1 MKTPGR
7 GLVHQFVASTADQSS
22 ITLIVLHG
30 SGADQAAARE
40 LGENVLP
47 RAALVTVGAGES
59 PDAETGYFRQPSQ
72 GRPDL
77 ADITQRADEL
87 ADFAARV
94 PSTYSLNPAGIVV
107 VGYSDGAHLA
117 AATLLLHPQAFP
129 CAVLLRPKLPLFP
142 QNRPRLAGTPI
153 LIECG
158 ESDAVVSPGSSAELS
173 ILLERCGARV
183 TTHWQNAGH
192 DLTPRDI
199 ADAQTWLKA
208 FSAGVDP
215 GGGSAG

>member
-1 MKTPGR
+1 MTTHAHD
-7 GLVHQFVASTADQSS
+7 LAHQFVASTADQSS

-30 SGADQAAARE
+30 SGKDLAAARE
-40 LGENVLP
+40 LGEKLLP
-47 RAALVTVGAGES
+47 SAALITVGAGQS
-59 PDAETGYFRQPSQ
+59 RDGATGYFRQLAE

-77 ADITQRADEL
+77 PDLTRRAGEL
-87 ADFAARV
+87 ADFSTTAI
-94 PSTYSLNPAGIVV
+94 STYSLNPGGIVV

-117 AATLLLHPQAFP
+117 AATLLLHPRAFP
-129 CAVLLRPKLPLFP
+129 CAVLLRPRLPFFP
-142 QNRPRLAGTPI
+142 ENRPHLAGTPI

-183 TTHWQNAGH
+183 TTHWHNAGH
-192 DLTPRDI
+192 DLTPQDL

-208 FSAGVDP
+208 FSSEVDP
-215 GGGSAG
+215 RAH